1 MRDRQDTSMNTLT
14 IVESKRRIAYKPQK
28 GTSKRSLGVGVYS
41 SSKPHKSSRQGKIK
55 PKTKTVSKLKKE
67 LDAVFSKYIRAK
79 HPKKCFTCG
88 KVSDKLQCGHFVPRI
103 YLATR
108 WEEDNCRP
116 QDVGCNI
123 WGRGQLL
130 DFEENLIKEI
140 GVARVQQLK
149 EKRNEIWKLTPE
161 WYQKNIALYTQK
173 LNHLIEELK
182 G

>member
-1 MRDRQDTSMNTLT
+1 MNPTLT
-14 IVESKRRIAYKPQK
+14 IVESKRRIARKPSK
-28 GTSKRSLGVGVYS
+28 RLFKRSLGVGVRS
-41 SSKPHKSSRQGKIK
+41 GRKTHQKR

-88 KVSDKLQCGHFVPRI
+88 KASDKLQCGHFVPRI

-108 WEEDNCRP
+108 WDEDNCRP

-161 WYQKNIALYTQK
+161 WYTEQIKLYTQK
-173 LNHLIEELK
+173 LEELK